1 MNEAPVKYYRSAD
14 FLRQVRKRA
23 FVFWSSA
30 TGIALLWVIL
40 ILAAPVA
47 ASVGSE
53 VSGSL
58 YGFFGYICHQLPDR
72 SFFIFGHKFAVCSRC
87 FGVYFGLLLGMAAYP
102 LLRPMEESSPL
113 PRFWL
118 FASMIP
124 MAIDWSLGVFEVWEN
139 TFLTRTV
146 TGLIL
151 GVACAVFIVP
161 ALIEIAEVRLG
172 RAYASPGQTKKAA

>member
-1 MNEAPVKYYRSAD
+1 MKEVSVTHYRSAA

-23 FVFWSSA
+23 FLFWLGGS
-30 TGIALLWVIL
+30 GLALFWVVL
-40 ILAAPVA
+40 ILAAPVT
-47 ASVGSE
+47 ASTGSE
-53 VSGSL
+53 ISGSL
-58 YGFFGYICHQLPDR
+58 YGFFSYVCHQLPDR

-87 FGVYFGLLLGMAAYP
+87 FGVYFGLLVGMAAYP
-102 LLRPMEESSPL
+102 LLRPMEESDPL

-118 FASMIP
+118 FASMVP
-124 MAIDWSLGVFEVWEN
+124 MAIDWSLGFFEVWEN

-161 ALIEIAEVRLG
+161 ALIEIAEVRLVKANA
-172 RAYASPGQTKKAA
+172 RSAQTKKAA

>member
-1 MNEAPVKYYRSAD
+1 MEETPVKYYRSAD
-14 FLRQVRKRA
+14 FLRQVRRRA
-23 FVFWSSA
+23 LVFWTAA
-30 TGIALLWVIL
+30 TGLAFLWVIL

-47 ASVGSE
+47 ASTGSAI
-53 VSGSL
+53 SGSL
-58 YGFFGYICHQLPDR
+58 YGFFSYICHQLPDR
-72 SFFIFGHKFAVCSRC
+72 SFFVLGHKFAVCSRC
-87 FGVYFGLLLGMAAYP
+87 FGVYFGLLAGLAAYP
-102 LLRPMEESSPL
+102 LLRPMDESDPL

-124 MAIDWSLGVFEVWEN
+124 MGIDWSLGIFDVWEN

-151 GVACAVFIVP
+151 GAACAVFIVP

-172 RAYASPGQTKKAA
+172 KAYLHSGQTKKAA